1 MIDLQSVHAELKQ
14 VKACPVLRENVF
26 NTGFQS
32 LRRKPAMVEFI
43 RKSSAPLL
51 YSFARVSWTEM

>member
-1 MIDLQSVHAELKQ
+1 MIDLQSVRAELKQ

-26 NTGFQS
+26 NTDFQ
-32 LRRKPAMVEFI
+32 KPAMVEFI

>member
-1 MIDLQSVHAELKQ
+1 MIDLRSVHAELKQ